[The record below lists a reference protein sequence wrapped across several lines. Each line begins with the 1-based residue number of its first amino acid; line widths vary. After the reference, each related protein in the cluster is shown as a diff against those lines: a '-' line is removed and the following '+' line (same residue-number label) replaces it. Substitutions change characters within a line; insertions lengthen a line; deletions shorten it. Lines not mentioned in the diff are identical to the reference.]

1 MSKAFDQYDRDYEQ
15 VVERSIAF
23 SGLKH
28 DFFLEAKA
36 IALRRLFAEHFGDR
50 KPDLLDLG
58 CGVGRLHP
66 LLESIAGRLAGTDVS
81 EASIARAQQD
91 NPEFDYRPMQGA
103 VIPWED
109 ASFDVSLAVCVFH
122 HIPPG
127 ERAAAMAEMARV
139 TRPGGLVILIEHNP
153 LNPLTRLSVL
163 RCPFDHDAV
172 LLGVRE
178 ARALL
183 AGQGLAAVD
192 SRHILLLPTRR
203 FGAPSIERALERLP
217 LGAQYLA
224 WGDR

>member
-36 IALRRLFAEHFGDR
+36 IALGRLFSAHFGER
-50 KPDLLDLG
+50 KPALLDLG

-66 LLESIAGRLAGTDVS
+66 LLDPITGAIAGTDVS
-81 EASIARAQQD
+81 EASIERARED
-91 NPEFDYRPMQGA
+91 NPSVAYRPMEGA
-103 VIPWED
+103 VIPWPD
-109 ASFDVSLAVCVFH
+109 DSFDVSLAVCVFH
-122 HIPPG
+122 HIPEA
-127 ERAAAMAEMARV
+127 ERAFAAAEMARV
-139 TRPGGLVILIEHNP
+139 TRSGGLVILIEHNP

-172 LLGVRE
+172 LLGVGE
-178 ARALL
+178 AKRLL
-183 AGQGLAAVD
+183 AGQELAAID

-203 FGAPSIERALERLP
+203 FGAPVIEKACERIP

-224 WGDR
+224 WGMA

>member
-36 IALRRLFAEHFGDR
+36 IALGRLFTAHFGER
-50 KPDLLDLG
+50 RPDLLDLG

-66 LLESIAGRLAGTDVS
+66 LLAPITGALSGTDVS
-81 EASIARAQQD
+81 EASLDRARED
-91 NPEFDYRPMQGA
+91 NPTVDYRAMQGA
-103 VIPWED
+103 TIPWAD

-122 HIPPG
+122 HIPPE
-127 ERAAAMAEMARV
+127 ERRAAMAEMARV

-178 ARALL
+178 AKALL
-183 AGQGLAAVD
+183 AGQGLAAID

-203 FGAPSIERALERLP
+203 FGAPAIEKAMERVP

-224 WGDR
+224 WGTV